1 MRFLL
6 RHATKSTIAAL
17 LLGLLLRLWFIHY
30 YPVVDGDSLV
40 YGEIARNWFWHGI
53 YGFTRSNGIHP
64 TLIRL
69 PGYPFFL
76 GVCFLIFGV
85 DHYTAVLVVQAV
97 MDLAT
102 CLLIAGFAVR
112 VISRR
117 AGIVALYL
125 AALCPFTANFVASP
139 LTETPT
145 LFCIALG
152 LYALAR
158 YVERPG
164 FNAWFWM
171 LVFSI
176 GYSALLRPDGPLIG
190 LVLVPAMFW
199 YSRHRIPARRSAML
213 AIACTLLAMVPFVPW
228 TVRNEV
234 TMHVFQPLAP
244 RYANDPTEYVPRGW
258 IRWVRSWAADYTS
271 TADTYWN
278 VNGSAIDISLLPSR
292 AFDTPAEKAQTA
304 KLFEEYN
311 KLDIMTP
318 ALSDRFGELAQQR
331 IDRHPVR
338 FYVVLPLMRLA
349 DMWLRPRTA
358 QLWIEL
364 RWWQYQHHPAETI
377 FSWGYAALNLAYL
390 LLAAWGLRK
399 HVPFTAVMVTYV
411 ILRCLL
417 LLTIEA
423 PEPRYT
429 LECFPMIF
437 ILAAAALT
445 SRTPSTDTS
454 SVTLDEMSQQA
465 VTHSSRLSA

>member
-1 MRFLL
+1 MRYLL
-6 RHATKSTIAAL
+6 RHATKSTLAAL
-17 LLGLLLRLWFIHY
+17 FLGLLLRLWFIHY
-30 YPVVDGDSLV
+30 YPVIEGDTLV
-40 YGEIARNWFWHGI
+40 YGEIAHNWFWHGI
-53 YGFTRSNGIHP
+53 FGLMRVNGIQP
-64 TLIRL
+64 TIVRL
-69 PGYPFFL
+69 PGYPLFL
-76 GVCFLIFGV
+76 GICFLIFGV
-85 DHYTAVLVVQAV
+85 EHYTPVLVIQAV

-102 CLLIAGFAVR
+102 CLLVAGFCVR
-112 VISRR
+112 LISRR

-164 FNAWFWM
+164 FTAWFWV

-176 GYSALLRPDGPLIG
+176 GYSALLRPDGPLLG

-199 YSRHRIPARRSAML
+199 YARPKIPAHRSAKL
-213 AIACTLLAMVPFVPW
+213 AILCTLLAMVPFVPW
-228 TVRNEV
+228 TIRNAV
-234 TMHVFQPLAP
+234 SLHVFQPLAP
-244 RYANDPTEYVPRGW
+244 RYANDPTEFVPHGW
-258 IRWVRSWAADYTS
+258 MRWVQSWAGDYAS

-278 VNGSAIDISLLPSR
+278 VNGSPIDITVLPSR
-292 AFDTPAEKAQTA
+292 AFDNPAEKAETA
-304 KLFEEYN
+304 RLFDEYN
-311 KLDIMTP
+311 KTDIMSA
-318 ALSDRFGELAQQR
+318 ALDAKFNQLAQQR
-331 IDRHPVR
+331 IRRHPIR
-338 FYVVLPLMRLA
+338 FYVLLPVMRLA

-377 FSWGYAALNLAYL
+377 FSWAYAALNLAYL

-399 HVPFTAVMVTYV
+399 HVPFTAVMVAYV
-411 ILRCLL
+411 LVRCLL
-417 LLTIEA
+417 LLTIET
-423 PEPRYT
+423 PESRYT

-445 SRTPSTDTS
+445 VRTPRQSAISGLPAS
-454 SVTLDEMSQQA
+454 SSP
-465 VTHSSRLSA
+465 S

>member
-6 RHATKSTIAAL
+6 RHATKSTLVAL

-30 YPVVDGDSLV
+30 YPVVEGDSLV

-53 YGFTRSNGIHP
+53 YGFTRADGIHP

-69 PGYPFFL
+69 PGYPLFL
-76 GVCFLIFGV
+76 GICFLIFGV
-85 DHYTAVLVVQAV
+85 DHYTPVLLLQAV

-102 CLLIAGFAVR
+102 CLLIAGFCVR

-125 AALCPFTANFVASP
+125 AALCPFTANYVACP

-164 FNAWFWM
+164 FTAWFWV

-176 GYSALLRPDGPLIG
+176 GYSALLRPDGPLLG

-199 YSRHRIPARRSAML
+199 YAHHNIPSRPAISAQRSAML
-213 AIACTLLAMVPFVPW
+213 AIACTLLAMVPFFPW
-228 TVRNEV
+228 TIRNAIV
-234 TMHVFQPLAP
+234 MHAFQPLAP
-244 RYANDPTEYVPRGW
+244 RYANDPTEFVPRGW
-258 IRWVRSWAADYTS
+258 MRWVESWAGDYAS

-278 VNGSAIDISLLPSR
+278 VNGSPIDISVLPSR
-292 AFDTPAEKAQTA
+292 AFDNPAEKAETA
-304 KLFEEYN
+304 EMFDEYN
-311 KLDIMTP
+311 KTQVMSAALD
-318 ALSDRFGELAQQR
+318 ARFGQLAQQR
-331 IDRHPVR
+331 IDRHPFR
-338 FYVVLPLMRLA
+338 FYIVMPLMRLE
-349 DMWLRPRTA
+349 DMWLRPRTE

-377 FSWGYAALNLAYL
+377 FSWAYAALNFLYL
-390 LLAAWGLRK
+390 MLAAWGLRK
-399 HVPFTAVMVTYV
+399 RVPFTSVMVAYAIV
-411 ILRCLL
+411 RCLL
-417 LLTIEA
+417 LLTIET
-423 PEPRYT
+423 PESRYT
-429 LECFPMIF
+429 LECFPMVF

-445 SRTPSTDTS
+445 VRTPKQST
-454 SVTLDEMSQQA
+454 VA
-465 VTHSSRLSA
+465 HSSPP